1 MNKVKFLVA
10 TLLGVLF
17 VACSEEENLSQT
29 GKTGFLV
36 SLAEDV
42 KVDSRKTPEELGKPA
57 ASQFKLKI
65 TNQTT
70 GSELY
75 SGSYTE
81 DLIPAS
87 AGMYEIEATYGD
99 NPVLA
104 LDAPYYKGTAEA
116 DLADGESKTVQVNCK
131 VANALASVVF
141 DNSGTNTFES
151 QFVSYGVRVSVNT
164 SVTTLTNDGKSAY
177 YRAGSMP
184 VFTFVGTLR
193 NGGGEKEVPLKNSDL
208 SSPSTFAAGK
218 HCRITLKLSDAAP
231 GLRVEISKVEVDS
244 VTINETIPLEWLPKP
259 KVTAEGF
266 TDNTLSMYETET
278 PTAKFNFNLSSAL
291 QELKFTLNFADET
304 YQSLNKAYTLSEL
317 SEEDRTALTEA
328 GVVLPAIGLKEA
340 SLDFTNLV
348 AKFTGS
354 TTGEALSNVI
364 ILDEVKA
371 NNRTLEGNQ
380 TYTIQTSAPDF
391 NLVVYPGNTW
401 TKQFTANTEI
411 THGNA
416 DVIRKGMTFEY
427 RLADS
432 EEWISS
438 PDSIIDGLPQ
448 DKEKETAYQVRG
460 IFGKHY
466 TEVVDAKTYPAIPLE
481 NGGLEGGDVTIGED
495 GAIGKDRG
503 ARYAWDGWATTN
515 PLTTPSCTFLGTG
528 YAYSFNSRSG
538 VRPTVDK
545 PLSSDGSE
553 AVRIIT
559 TSYGMGGSYND
570 PKYFMHSELFLG
582 TEPEEDNDN
591 RTYGIQF
598 SSRPKGLKFDY
609 KCISNVGNDVSEVK
623 IELYQNDILLGNKIF
638 QTGAKA
644 DYERITLD
652 IDYIQNIDK
661 LKLEPNRL
669 VIVFKSG
676 IKENLTKNDLKKMF
690 GANNPITGNMDTT
703 ADCMWRGNELF
714 IDDVELVYD

>member
-131 VANALASVVF
+131 VANALASVEF

-193 NGGGEKEVPLKNSDL
+193 NGGGVKEVPLENSSL
-208 SSPSTFAAGK
+208 SDPSTFAAAQ
-218 HCRITLKLSDAAP
+218 HCRITLKLIDAAP
-231 GLRVEISKVEVDS
+231 GLRVEISKVEVNS

-266 TDNTLSMYETET
+266 TDNTLFMYETET

-291 QELKFTLNFADET
+291 QELKFTLNLADET
-304 YQSLNKAYTLSEL
+304 YQSLNKTYTLSEL
-317 SEEDRTALTEA
+317 SEEDRTALTNA
-328 GVVLPAIGLKEA
+328 GVVLPVIGSKEA
-340 SLDFTNLV
+340 SLDFTGLA
-348 AKFTGS
+348 AKLTGS
-354 TTGEALSNVI
+354 TTGDVLSNVI
-364 ILDEVKA
+364 TLDEVKA
-371 NNRTLEGNQ
+371 NNRVLEGEQ
-380 TYTIQTSAPDF
+380 VYTIQTSAPDF
-391 NLVVYPGNTW
+391 ELIVYPGNTW
-401 TKQFTANTEI
+401 TKQFTANTQI
-411 THGNA
+411 IHGNA

-427 RLADS
+427 STDGIIWTPAADS
-432 EEWISS
+432 LITELI
-438 PDSIIDGLPQ
+438 PG
-448 DKEKETAYQVRG
+448 TTYQIQG
-460 IFGKHY
+460 KFGKHISKIVDVKTY
-466 TEVVDAKTYPAIPLE
+466 EVLTIPNSTLDDGYDTTYPKDDNPLYSFIGDWIDTRNELTCHSDGVNAFYVSKSSTLPINDNGSTVAHMMVIGWGAGNSCAFGNKTGSVIGNISSGIVCVGDYDASSDVINAKEAYIRPTSLTFTYKASPYNGDEYLVEVVLLNITDGVETI
-481 NGGLEGGDVTIGED
+481 IGEGILQSGNTVNDYSTQSIDINYDDSALELPISHVKVLFKAGTKEDRDHLEDKFRDASFLD
-495 GAIGKDRG
+495 GYVNAYIIGSQFWLD
-503 ARYAWDGWATTN
+503 
-515 PLTTPSCTFLGTG
+515 
-528 YAYSFNSRSG
+528 SFQFNY
-538 VRPTVDK
+538 DK
-545 PLSSDGSE
+545 
-553 AVRIIT
+553 
-559 TSYGMGGSYND
+559 
-570 PKYFMHSELFLG
+570 
-582 TEPEEDNDN
+582 
-591 RTYGIQF
+591 
-598 SSRPKGLKFDY
+598 
-609 KCISNVGNDVSEVK
+609 
-623 IELYQNDILLGNKIF
+623 
-638 QTGAKA
+638 
-644 DYERITLD
+644 
-652 IDYIQNIDK
+652 
-661 LKLEPNRL
+661 
-669 VIVFKSG
+669 
-676 IKENLTKNDLKKMF
+676 
-690 GANNPITGNMDTT
+690 
-703 ADCMWRGNELF
+703 
-714 IDDVELVYD
+714 

>member
-42 KVDSRKTPEELGKPA
+42 KVESRSTPEELGEPV
-57 ASQFKLKI
+57 ASQFNLKI

-193 NGGGEKEVPLKNSDL
+193 NGGGVKEVPLENSNL

-266 TDNTLSMYETET
+266 TDNTLFMYETET

-291 QELKFTLNFADET
+291 QELKFTLNLADET
-304 YQSLNKAYTLSEL
+304 YQSLNKTYTLSEL
-317 SEEDRTALTEA
+317 SEEDRTALTNA
-328 GVVLPAIGLKEA
+328 GVVLPVIGSKEA
-340 SLDFTNLV
+340 SLDFTELA
-348 AKFTGS
+348 AKLTGS
-354 TTGEALSNVI
+354 TTGDVLSNVI
-364 ILDEVKA
+364 TLDEVRA
-371 NNRTLEGNQ
+371 NNRVLEGEQ
-380 TYTIQTSAPDF
+380 VYTIQTSAPDF
-391 NLVVYPGNTW
+391 ELVVYPGNTW
-401 TKQFTANTEI
+401 TKQFTANTQI
-411 THGNA
+411 IHGNA

-427 RLADS
+427 STDGIIWTPAADS
-432 EEWISS
+432 LITELI
-438 PDSIIDGLPQ
+438 PG
-448 DKEKETAYQVRG
+448 TTYQIQG
-460 IFGKHY
+460 KFGKHISKIVDVKTY
-466 TEVVDAKTYPAIPLE
+466 EVLTIPNSTLDDGYDTTYPKDDNPLYSFIGDWIDTRNELTCHSDGVNAFYVSKSSTLPINDNGSTVAHMMVIGWGAGNSCAFGNKTGSVIGNISSGIVCVGDYDASSDVINAKEAYIRPTSLTFTYKASPYNGDEYLVEVVLLNITDGVETI
-481 NGGLEGGDVTIGED
+481 IGEGILQSGNTVNDYSTQSIDINYDDSALELPISHVKVLFKAGTKEDRDHLEDKFRDASLLD
-495 GAIGKDRG
+495 GYVNAYIIGSQFWLD
-503 ARYAWDGWATTN
+503 
-515 PLTTPSCTFLGTG
+515 
-528 YAYSFNSRSG
+528 SFQFNY
-538 VRPTVDK
+538 DK
-545 PLSSDGSE
+545 
-553 AVRIIT
+553 
-559 TSYGMGGSYND
+559 
-570 PKYFMHSELFLG
+570 
-582 TEPEEDNDN
+582 
-591 RTYGIQF
+591 
-598 SSRPKGLKFDY
+598 
-609 KCISNVGNDVSEVK
+609 
-623 IELYQNDILLGNKIF
+623 
-638 QTGAKA
+638 
-644 DYERITLD
+644 
-652 IDYIQNIDK
+652 
-661 LKLEPNRL
+661 
-669 VIVFKSG
+669 
-676 IKENLTKNDLKKMF
+676 
-690 GANNPITGNMDTT
+690 
-703 ADCMWRGNELF
+703 
-714 IDDVELVYD
+714 

>member
-131 VANALASVVF
+131 VANALASVEF

-151 QFVSYGVRVSVNT
+151 QFASSYGVRVSVNG
-164 SVTTLTNDGKSAY
+164 SSTTLTDNGKSAY

-184 VFTFVGTLR
+184 VFTFVGTLQ
-193 NGGGEKEVPLKNSDL
+193 NGGGVKEVPLENSNL

-231 GLRVEISKVEVDS
+231 GLRVEISKVEVNS
-244 VTINETIPLEWLPKP
+244 LTINETIPLEWLPKP

-266 TDNTLSMYETET
+266 TDNTLFMYETET

-291 QELKFTLNFADET
+291 QELKFTLNLADET
-304 YQSLNKAYTLSEL
+304 YQSLNKTYTLSEL
-317 SEEDRTALTEA
+317 SEEDRTVLTNA
-328 GVVLPAIGLKEA
+328 GVVLPVIGSKEA
-340 SLDFTNLV
+340 SLDFTGLA
-348 AKFTGS
+348 AKLTGS
-354 TTGEALSNVI
+354 TSGEVLSNVI
-364 ILDEVKA
+364 TLDEVKA
-371 NNRTLEGNQ
+371 NNRVLEGEQ
-380 TYTIQTSAPDF
+380 VYTIQTSAPDF
-391 NLVVYPGNTW
+391 ELIVYPGNTW
-401 TKQFTANTEI
+401 TKQFTANTQI
-411 THGNA
+411 IHGNA

-427 RLADS
+427 STDGIIWTPAADS
-432 EEWISS
+432 LITELI
-438 PDSIIDGLPQ
+438 PG
-448 DKEKETAYQVRG
+448 TTYQIQG
-460 IFGKHY
+460 KFGKHISKIVDVKTY
-466 TEVVDAKTYPAIPLE
+466 EVLTIPNSTLDDGYDTTYPKDDNPLYSFIGDWIDTRNELTCHSEGVNAFYVSKSSTLPINDNGSTVAHMMVIGWGAGNTCDFGKKRNSVINNISSGLVCVGDYDVNSDAINAKEAYIRPTSLTFTYKASPYNGDEYLVEVVLLNITDGVETI
-481 NGGLEGGDVTIGED
+481 IGEGILQSGNTVNDYSTQSIDINYDDSALELPISHVKVLFKAGTKEDRDHLEDKFRDASFLD
-495 GAIGKDRG
+495 GYVNAYIIGSQFWLD
-503 ARYAWDGWATTN
+503 
-515 PLTTPSCTFLGTG
+515 
-528 YAYSFNSRSG
+528 SFQFNY
-538 VRPTVDK
+538 DK
-545 PLSSDGSE
+545 
-553 AVRIIT
+553 
-559 TSYGMGGSYND
+559 
-570 PKYFMHSELFLG
+570 
-582 TEPEEDNDN
+582 
-591 RTYGIQF
+591 
-598 SSRPKGLKFDY
+598 
-609 KCISNVGNDVSEVK
+609 
-623 IELYQNDILLGNKIF
+623 
-638 QTGAKA
+638 
-644 DYERITLD
+644 
-652 IDYIQNIDK
+652 
-661 LKLEPNRL
+661 
-669 VIVFKSG
+669 
-676 IKENLTKNDLKKMF
+676 
-690 GANNPITGNMDTT
+690 
-703 ADCMWRGNELF
+703 
-714 IDDVELVYD
+714 

>member
-10 TLLGVLF
+10 ILLGVLF

-36 SLAEDV
+36 SLVEDV

-87 AGMYEIEATYGD
+87 AGMHEIEATYGD

-193 NGGGEKEVPLKNSDL
+193 KGGGVKEVPLGDSNL

-231 GLRVEISKVEVDS
+231 GLRVEISKVEVNS
-244 VTINETIPLEWLPKP
+244 ITINETIPLEWLPKP

-266 TDNTLSMYETET
+266 TDHILSMYETET
-278 PTAKFNFNLSSAL
+278 PAAKFNFNLSSAL

-304 YQSLNKAYTLSEL
+304 YQSLNKTYTLSEL
-317 SEEDRTALTEA
+317 SLEDRTVLTNA
-328 GVVLPAIGLKEA
+328 GVVLPVIGSKEA
-340 SLDFTNLV
+340 SLDFTELA
-348 AKFTGS
+348 AKLTGS
-354 TTGEALSNVI
+354 TTGDVLSNVI
-364 ILDEVKA
+364 TLDEVRA
-371 NNRTLEGNQ
+371 NNRVLEGEQ
-380 TYTIQTSAPDF
+380 VYTIQTSAPDF
-391 NLVVYPGNTW
+391 ELVVYPGNTW
-401 TKQFTANTEI
+401 TKQFTANTQI
-411 THGNA
+411 IHGNA
-416 DVIRKGMTFEY
+416 DVIREGMTFEY
-427 RLADS
+427 STDGIIWTPAADS
-432 EEWISS
+432 LIT
-438 PDSIIDGLPQ
+438 GLIPG
-448 DKEKETAYQVRG
+448 TTYQIQG
-460 IFGKHY
+460 KFGKHISKIVDVKTY
-466 TEVVDAKTYPAIPLE
+466 EVLTIPNSTLDDGYDTTYPKDDNPLYSFIGDWIDTRNELTCHSDGVNAFYVSKSSTLPINDNGSTVAHMMVIGWGAGNTCAFGKKTGSVIGNISSGIVCVGDYDASSDVINAKEAYIRPTSLTFTYKASPYNGDEYLVEVVLLNITDGVETI
-481 NGGLEGGDVTIGED
+481 IGEGILQSGNTVND
-495 GAIGKDRG
+495 YSTQSIDINYDDSALELPISHVKVLFKAGTKEDRDHLEDKFRD
-503 ARYAWDGWATTN
+503 ASVWDGYVN
-515 PLTTPSCTFLGTG
+515 
-528 YAYSFNSRSG
+528 AYIIGSQFWLDSFQFNY
-538 VRPTVDK
+538 DK
-545 PLSSDGSE
+545 
-553 AVRIIT
+553 
-559 TSYGMGGSYND
+559 
-570 PKYFMHSELFLG
+570 
-582 TEPEEDNDN
+582 
-591 RTYGIQF
+591 
-598 SSRPKGLKFDY
+598 
-609 KCISNVGNDVSEVK
+609 
-623 IELYQNDILLGNKIF
+623 
-638 QTGAKA
+638 
-644 DYERITLD
+644 
-652 IDYIQNIDK
+652 
-661 LKLEPNRL
+661 
-669 VIVFKSG
+669 
-676 IKENLTKNDLKKMF
+676 
-690 GANNPITGNMDTT
+690 
-703 ADCMWRGNELF
+703 
-714 IDDVELVYD
+714 

>member
-10 TLLGVLF
+10 ALLGVLF

-29 GKTGFLV
+29 SKTGFLV
-36 SLAEDV
+36 SLTEDV

-141 DNSGTNTFES
+141 DNGGTNTFES
-151 QFVSYGVRVSVNT
+151 QFASSYGVRVSVNG
-164 SVTTLTNDGKSAY
+164 SSTTLTNNGESAY

-193 NGGGEKEVPLKNSDL
+193 NGGGVKEVPLENSNL

-266 TDNTLSMYETET
+266 TDNTLFMYETET

-291 QELKFTLNFADET
+291 QELKFTLNLADET
-304 YQSLNKAYTLSEL
+304 YQSLNKTYTLSEL
-317 SEEDRTALTEA
+317 SEEDRTALTNA
-328 GVVLPAIGLKEA
+328 GVVLPVIGSKEA
-340 SLDFTNLV
+340 SLDFTELA
-348 AKFTGS
+348 AKLTGS
-354 TTGEALSNVI
+354 TTGDVLSNVI
-364 ILDEVKA
+364 TLDEVRA
-371 NNRTLEGNQ
+371 NNRVLEGEQ
-380 TYTIQTSAPDF
+380 VYTIQTSAPDF

-401 TKQFTANTEI
+401 TKQFTANTQI
-411 THGNA
+411 IHGNA

-427 RLADS
+427 STDGIIWTPAADS
-432 EEWISS
+432 LIT
-438 PDSIIDGLPQ
+438 GLIPG
-448 DKEKETAYQVRG
+448 TTYQIQG
-460 IFGKHY
+460 KFGKHISKIVDVKTY
-466 TEVVDAKTYPAIPLE
+466 EVLTIPNSTLDDGYDTTYPKDDNPLYSFIGDWIDTRNELTCHSDGVNAFYVSKSSTLPINDNGSTVAHMMVIGWGAGNTCAFGNKTGSVIGNISSGIVCVGDYDASSDVINAKEAYIRPTSLTFTYKASPYNGDEYLVEVVLLNITDGVETI
-481 NGGLEGGDVTIGED
+481 IGEGILQSGNTVND
-495 GAIGKDRG
+495 YSTQSIDINYDDSALELPISHVKVLFKAGTKEDRDHLEDKFRD
-503 ARYAWDGWATTN
+503 A
-515 PLTTPSCTFLGTG
+515 
-528 YAYSFNSRSG
+528 SFW
-538 VRPTVDK
+538 TV
-545 PLSSDGSE
+545 
-553 AVRIIT
+553 
-559 TSYGMGGSYND
+559 M
-570 PKYFMHSELFLG
+570 
-582 TEPEEDNDN
+582 
-591 RTYGIQF
+591 
-598 SSRPKGLKFDY
+598 
-609 KCISNVGNDVSEVK
+609 
-623 IELYQNDILLGNKIF
+623 
-638 QTGAKA
+638 
-644 DYERITLD
+644 
-652 IDYIQNIDK
+652 
-661 LKLEPNRL
+661 
-669 VIVFKSG
+669 
-676 IKENLTKNDLKKMF
+676 
-690 GANNPITGNMDTT
+690 
-703 ADCMWRGNELF
+703 
-714 IDDVELVYD
+714 

>member
-10 TLLGVLF
+10 ILLGVLF

-151 QFVSYGVRVSVNT
+151 QFVSYGVRVSVDT

-193 NGGGEKEVPLKNSDL
+193 NGGGVKEVPLENSNL

-218 HCRITLKLSDAAP
+218 HCQITLKLSDAAP

-266 TDNTLSMYETET
+266 TDNTLFMYETET

-291 QELKFTLNFADET
+291 QELKFTLNLADET
-304 YQSLNKAYTLSEL
+304 YQSLNKTYTLSEL
-317 SEEDRTALTEA
+317 SEEDRTALTNA
-328 GVVLPAIGLKEA
+328 GVVLPVIGSKEA
-340 SLDFTNLV
+340 SLDFTGLA
-348 AKFTGS
+348 AKLTGS
-354 TTGEALSNVI
+354 TTGDVLSNVI
-364 ILDEVKA
+364 TLDEVKA
-371 NNRTLEGNQ
+371 NNRVLEGEQ
-380 TYTIQTSAPDF
+380 VYTIQTSAPDF
-391 NLVVYPGNTW
+391 ELIVYPGNTW
-401 TKQFTANTEI
+401 TKQFTANTQI
-411 THGNA
+411 IHGNA

-427 RLADS
+427 STDGIIWTPAADS
-432 EEWISS
+432 LITELI
-438 PDSIIDGLPQ
+438 PG
-448 DKEKETAYQVRG
+448 TTYQIQG
-460 IFGKHY
+460 KFGKHISKIVDVKTY
-466 TEVVDAKTYPAIPLE
+466 EVLTIPNSTLDDGYGTTYPKDDNPLYSFIGDWIDTRNELTCHSDGVNAFYVSKSSTLPINDNGSTVAHMMVIGWGAGNSCAFGNKTGSVIGNISSGIVCVGDYDASSDVINAKEAYIRPTSLTFTYKASPYNGDEYLVEVVLLNITDGVETI
-481 NGGLEGGDVTIGED
+481 IGEGILQSGNTVND
-495 GAIGKDRG
+495 YSTQSIDINYDDSALELPISHVKVLFKAGTKEDRDHLEDKFRD
-503 ARYAWDGWATTN
+503 ASVWDGYVN
-515 PLTTPSCTFLGTG
+515 
-528 YAYSFNSRSG
+528 AYIIGSQFWLDSFQFNY
-538 VRPTVDK
+538 DK
-545 PLSSDGSE
+545 
-553 AVRIIT
+553 
-559 TSYGMGGSYND
+559 
-570 PKYFMHSELFLG
+570 
-582 TEPEEDNDN
+582 
-591 RTYGIQF
+591 
-598 SSRPKGLKFDY
+598 
-609 KCISNVGNDVSEVK
+609 
-623 IELYQNDILLGNKIF
+623 
-638 QTGAKA
+638 
-644 DYERITLD
+644 
-652 IDYIQNIDK
+652 
-661 LKLEPNRL
+661 
-669 VIVFKSG
+669 
-676 IKENLTKNDLKKMF
+676 
-690 GANNPITGNMDTT
+690 
-703 ADCMWRGNELF
+703 
-714 IDDVELVYD
+714 

>member
-131 VANALASVVF
+131 VANALASVEF

-151 QFVSYGVRVSVNT
+151 QFASSYGVRVSVNG
-164 SVTTLTNDGKSAY
+164 SSTTLTDNGKSAY

-193 NGGGEKEVPLKNSDL
+193 NGGGVKEVPLENSNL
-208 SSPSTFAAGK
+208 SNPSTFAAGQ
-218 HCRITLKLSDAAP
+218 HCQITLKLSDAAP
-231 GLRVEISKVEVDS
+231 GLRVEISKVEVNS

-266 TDNTLSMYETET
+266 TDNTLFMYETET

-291 QELKFTLNFADET
+291 QELKFTLNLADET
-304 YQSLNKAYTLSEL
+304 YQSLNKTYTLSEL
-317 SEEDRTALTEA
+317 SEEDRTALTNA
-328 GVVLPAIGLKEA
+328 GVVLPVIGSKEA
-340 SLDFTNLV
+340 SLDFTELA
-348 AKFTGS
+348 AKLTGS
-354 TTGEALSNVI
+354 TTGDVLSNVI
-364 ILDEVKA
+364 TLDEVRA
-371 NNRTLEGNQ
+371 NNRVLEGEQ
-380 TYTIQTSAPDF
+380 VYTIQTSAPDF

-401 TKQFTANTEI
+401 TKQFTANTQI
-411 THGNA
+411 IHGNA

-427 RLADS
+427 STDGIIWTPAADS
-432 EEWISS
+432 LITELI
-438 PDSIIDGLPQ
+438 PG
-448 DKEKETAYQVRG
+448 TTYQIQG
-460 IFGKHY
+460 KFGKHISKIVDVKTY
-466 TEVVDAKTYPAIPLE
+466 EVLTIPNSTLDDGYDTTYPKDDNPLYSFIGDWIDTRNELTCHSDGANAFYVSKSSTLPINDNGSTVAHMMVIGWGAGNTCAFGNKTGSVIGNISSGIVCVGDYDASSDVINAKEAYIRPTSLTFTYKASPYNGDEYLVEVVLLNITDGVETI
-481 NGGLEGGDVTIGED
+481 IGEGILQSGNTVND
-495 GAIGKDRG
+495 YSTQSIDINYDDSALELPISHVKVLFKAGTKEDRDHLEDKFRD
-503 ARYAWDGWATTN
+503 ASLWDGYVN
-515 PLTTPSCTFLGTG
+515 
-528 YAYSFNSRSG
+528 AYIIGSQFWLDSFQFNY
-538 VRPTVDK
+538 DK
-545 PLSSDGSE
+545 
-553 AVRIIT
+553 
-559 TSYGMGGSYND
+559 
-570 PKYFMHSELFLG
+570 
-582 TEPEEDNDN
+582 
-591 RTYGIQF
+591 
-598 SSRPKGLKFDY
+598 
-609 KCISNVGNDVSEVK
+609 
-623 IELYQNDILLGNKIF
+623 
-638 QTGAKA
+638 
-644 DYERITLD
+644 
-652 IDYIQNIDK
+652 
-661 LKLEPNRL
+661 
-669 VIVFKSG
+669 
-676 IKENLTKNDLKKMF
+676 
-690 GANNPITGNMDTT
+690 
-703 ADCMWRGNELF
+703 
-714 IDDVELVYD
+714 

>member
-164 SVTTLTNDGKSAY
+164 SVTTLPNDGKSAY

-193 NGGGEKEVPLKNSDL
+193 NGGGVKEVPLENSDL

-218 HCRITLKLSDAAP
+218 HCQITLKLSDAAP

-244 VTINETIPLEWLPKP
+244 FTINETIPLEWLPKP

-266 TDNTLSMYETET
+266 TDNTLFMYETET

-291 QELKFTLNFADET
+291 QELKFTLNLADET
-304 YQSLNKAYTLSEL
+304 YQSLNKTYTLSEL
-317 SEEDRTALTEA
+317 SEEDRTALTNA
-328 GVVLPAIGLKEA
+328 GVVLPVIGSKEA
-340 SLDFTNLV
+340 SLDFTELA
-348 AKFTGS
+348 AKLTGS
-354 TTGEALSNVI
+354 TTGDVLSNVI
-364 ILDEVKA
+364 TLDEVRA
-371 NNRTLEGNQ
+371 NNRVLEGEQ
-380 TYTIQTSAPDF
+380 VYTIQTSAPDF

-401 TKQFTANTEI
+401 TKQFTANTQI
-411 THGNA
+411 IHGNA

-427 RLADS
+427 STDGIIWTPAADS
-432 EEWISS
+432 LIT
-438 PDSIIDGLPQ
+438 GLIPG
-448 DKEKETAYQVRG
+448 TTYQIQG
-460 IFGKHY
+460 KFGKHISKIVDVKTY
-466 TEVVDAKTYPAIPLE
+466 EVLTIPNSTLDDGYDTTYPKDDNPLYSFIGDWIDTRNELTCHSDGVNAFYVSKSSTLPINDNGSTVAHMMVIGWGAGNTCAFGNKTGSVIGNISSGIVCVGDYDASSDVINAKEAYIRPTSLTFTYKASPYNGDEYLVEVVLLNITDGVETI
-481 NGGLEGGDVTIGED
+481 IGEGILQSGNTVND
-495 GAIGKDRG
+495 YSTQSIDINYDDSALELPISHVKVLFKAGTKEDRDHLEDKFRDASVWDAYVNAYIIGSQFWLD
-503 ARYAWDGWATTN
+503 
-515 PLTTPSCTFLGTG
+515 
-528 YAYSFNSRSG
+528 SFQFNY
-538 VRPTVDK
+538 DK
-545 PLSSDGSE
+545 
-553 AVRIIT
+553 
-559 TSYGMGGSYND
+559 
-570 PKYFMHSELFLG
+570 
-582 TEPEEDNDN
+582 
-591 RTYGIQF
+591 
-598 SSRPKGLKFDY
+598 
-609 KCISNVGNDVSEVK
+609 
-623 IELYQNDILLGNKIF
+623 
-638 QTGAKA
+638 
-644 DYERITLD
+644 
-652 IDYIQNIDK
+652 
-661 LKLEPNRL
+661 
-669 VIVFKSG
+669 
-676 IKENLTKNDLKKMF
+676 
-690 GANNPITGNMDTT
+690 
-703 ADCMWRGNELF
+703 
-714 IDDVELVYD
+714 

>member
-42 KVDSRKTPEELGKPA
+42 KVESRRTPEELGEPV
-57 ASQFKLKI
+57 ASQFNLKI

-193 NGGGEKEVPLKNSDL
+193 NGGGVKEVPLENSNL

-266 TDNTLSMYETET
+266 TDNTLFMYETET

-291 QELKFTLNFADET
+291 QELKFTLNLADET
-304 YQSLNKAYTLSEL
+304 YQSLNKTYTLSEL
-317 SEEDRTALTEA
+317 SEEDRTALTNA
-328 GVVLPAIGLKEA
+328 GVVLPVIGSKEA
-340 SLDFTNLV
+340 SLDFTGLA
-348 AKFTGS
+348 AKLTGS
-354 TTGEALSNVI
+354 TSGEVLSNVI
-364 ILDEVKA
+364 TLDEVKA
-371 NNRTLEGNQ
+371 NNRVLEGEQ
-380 TYTIQTSAPDF
+380 VYTIQTSAPDF
-391 NLVVYPGNTW
+391 ELIVYPGNTW
-401 TKQFTANTEI
+401 TKQFTANTQI
-411 THGNA
+411 IHGNA

-427 RLADS
+427 STDGIIWTPAADS
-432 EEWISS
+432 LITELI
-438 PDSIIDGLPQ
+438 PG
-448 DKEKETAYQVRG
+448 TTYQIQG
-460 IFGKHY
+460 KFGKHISKIVDVKTY
-466 TEVVDAKTYPAIPLE
+466 EVLTIPNSTLDDGYDTTYPKDDNPLYSFIGDWIDTRNELTCHSDGVNAFYVSKSSTLPINDNGSTVAHMMVIGWGAGNSCAFGNKTGSVIGNISSGIVCVGDYDASSDVINAKEAYIRPTSLTFTYKASPYNGDEYLVEVVLLNITDGVETI
-481 NGGLEGGDVTIGED
+481 IGEGILQSGNTVNDYSTQSIDINYDDSALELPISHVKVLFKAGTKEDRDHLEDKFRDASLLD
-495 GAIGKDRG
+495 GYVNAYIIGSQFWLD
-503 ARYAWDGWATTN
+503 
-515 PLTTPSCTFLGTG
+515 
-528 YAYSFNSRSG
+528 SFQFNY
-538 VRPTVDK
+538 DK
-545 PLSSDGSE
+545 
-553 AVRIIT
+553 
-559 TSYGMGGSYND
+559 
-570 PKYFMHSELFLG
+570 
-582 TEPEEDNDN
+582 
-591 RTYGIQF
+591 
-598 SSRPKGLKFDY
+598 
-609 KCISNVGNDVSEVK
+609 
-623 IELYQNDILLGNKIF
+623 
-638 QTGAKA
+638 
-644 DYERITLD
+644 
-652 IDYIQNIDK
+652 
-661 LKLEPNRL
+661 
-669 VIVFKSG
+669 
-676 IKENLTKNDLKKMF
+676 
-690 GANNPITGNMDTT
+690 
-703 ADCMWRGNELF
+703 
-714 IDDVELVYD
+714 

>member
-10 TLLGVLF
+10 ALLGVLF

-29 GKTGFLV
+29 SKTGFLV
-36 SLAEDV
+36 SLTEDV

-193 NGGGEKEVPLKNSDL
+193 NGGGVKEVPLENSNL

-266 TDNTLSMYETET
+266 TDNTLFMYETET

-291 QELKFTLNFADET
+291 QELKFTLNLADET
-304 YQSLNKAYTLSEL
+304 YQSLNKTYTLSEL
-317 SEEDRTALTEA
+317 SEEDRTALTNA
-328 GVVLPAIGLKEA
+328 GVVLPVIGSKEA
-340 SLDFTNLV
+340 SLDFTGLA
-348 AKFTGS
+348 AKLTGS
-354 TTGEALSNVI
+354 TSGEVLSNVI
-364 ILDEVKA
+364 TLDEVKA
-371 NNRTLEGNQ
+371 NNRVLEGEQ
-380 TYTIQTSAPDF
+380 VYTIQTSAPDF
-391 NLVVYPGNTW
+391 ELIVYPGNTW
-401 TKQFTANTEI
+401 TKQFTANTQI
-411 THGNA
+411 IHGNA

-427 RLADS
+427 STDGIIWTPAADS
-432 EEWISS
+432 LITELI
-438 PDSIIDGLPQ
+438 PG
-448 DKEKETAYQVRG
+448 TTYQIQG
-460 IFGKHY
+460 KFGKHISKIVDVKTY
-466 TEVVDAKTYPAIPLE
+466 EVLTIPNSTLDDGYDTTYPKDDNPLYSFIGDWIDTRNELTCHSDGVNAFYVSKSSTLPINDNGSTVAHMMVIGWGAGNSCAFGNKTGSVIGNISSGIVCVGDYDASSDVINAKEAYIRPTSLTFTYKASPYNGDEYLVEVVLLNITDGVETI
-481 NGGLEGGDVTIGED
+481 IGEGILQSGNTVNDYSTQSIDINYDDSALELPISHVKVLFKAGTKEDRDHLEDKFRDASLLD
-495 GAIGKDRG
+495 GYVNAYIIGSQFWLD
-503 ARYAWDGWATTN
+503 
-515 PLTTPSCTFLGTG
+515 
-528 YAYSFNSRSG
+528 SFQFNY
-538 VRPTVDK
+538 DK
-545 PLSSDGSE
+545 
-553 AVRIIT
+553 
-559 TSYGMGGSYND
+559 
-570 PKYFMHSELFLG
+570 
-582 TEPEEDNDN
+582 
-591 RTYGIQF
+591 
-598 SSRPKGLKFDY
+598 
-609 KCISNVGNDVSEVK
+609 
-623 IELYQNDILLGNKIF
+623 
-638 QTGAKA
+638 
-644 DYERITLD
+644 
-652 IDYIQNIDK
+652 
-661 LKLEPNRL
+661 
-669 VIVFKSG
+669 
-676 IKENLTKNDLKKMF
+676 
-690 GANNPITGNMDTT
+690 
-703 ADCMWRGNELF
+703 
-714 IDDVELVYD
+714 

>member
-42 KVDSRKTPEELGKPA
+42 KVESRSTPEEIGKPV
-57 ASQFKLKI
+57 ASQFNLKI
-65 TNQTT
+65 TNQAT

-75 SGSYTE
+75 NDSYTNQ
-81 DLIPAS
+81 LIPAS

-131 VANALASVVF
+131 VANALASVEF

-193 NGGGEKEVPLKNSDL
+193 KGGGVKEVPLGDSNL

-266 TDNTLSMYETET
+266 TDNTLFMYETET

-291 QELKFTLNFADET
+291 QELKFTLNLADET
-304 YQSLNKAYTLSEL
+304 YQSLNKTYTLSEL
-317 SEEDRTALTEA
+317 SEEDRTALTNA
-328 GVVLPAIGLKEA
+328 GVVLPVIGSKEA
-340 SLDFTNLV
+340 SLDFTGLA
-348 AKFTGS
+348 AKLTGS
-354 TTGEALSNVI
+354 TTGDVLSNVI
-364 ILDEVKA
+364 TLDEVKA
-371 NNRTLEGNQ
+371 NNRVLEGEQ
-380 TYTIQTSAPDF
+380 VYTIQTSAPDF
-391 NLVVYPGNTW
+391 ELIVYPGNTW
-401 TKQFTANTEI
+401 TKQFTANTQI
-411 THGNA
+411 IHGNA

-427 RLADS
+427 STDGIIWTPAADS
-432 EEWISS
+432 LITELI
-438 PDSIIDGLPQ
+438 PG
-448 DKEKETAYQVRG
+448 TTYQIQG
-460 IFGKHY
+460 KFGKHISKIVDVKTY
-466 TEVVDAKTYPAIPLE
+466 EVLTIPNSTLDDGYDTTYPKDDNPLYSFIGDWIDTRNELTCHSDGVNAFYVSKSSTLPINDNGSTVAHMMVIGWGAGNSCAFGNKTGSVIGNISSGIVCVGDYDASSDVINAKEAYIRPTSLTFTYKASPYNGDEYLVEVVLLNITDGVETI
-481 NGGLEGGDVTIGED
+481 IGEGILQSGNTVNDYSTQSIDINYDDSALELPISHVKVLFKAGTKEDRDHLEDKFRDASLLD
-495 GAIGKDRG
+495 GYVNAYIIGSQFWLD
-503 ARYAWDGWATTN
+503 
-515 PLTTPSCTFLGTG
+515 
-528 YAYSFNSRSG
+528 SFQFNY
-538 VRPTVDK
+538 DK
-545 PLSSDGSE
+545 
-553 AVRIIT
+553 
-559 TSYGMGGSYND
+559 
-570 PKYFMHSELFLG
+570 
-582 TEPEEDNDN
+582 
-591 RTYGIQF
+591 
-598 SSRPKGLKFDY
+598 
-609 KCISNVGNDVSEVK
+609 
-623 IELYQNDILLGNKIF
+623 
-638 QTGAKA
+638 
-644 DYERITLD
+644 
-652 IDYIQNIDK
+652 
-661 LKLEPNRL
+661 
-669 VIVFKSG
+669 
-676 IKENLTKNDLKKMF
+676 
-690 GANNPITGNMDTT
+690 
-703 ADCMWRGNELF
+703 
-714 IDDVELVYD
+714 

>member
-131 VANALASVVF
+131 VANALASVEF

-193 NGGGEKEVPLKNSDL
+193 NGGGVKEVPLENSSL
-208 SSPSTFAAGK
+208 SDPSTFAAAQ
-218 HCRITLKLSDAAP
+218 HCRITLKLIDAAP
-231 GLRVEISKVEVDS
+231 GLRVEISKVEVNS
-244 VTINETIPLEWLPKP
+244 VTINGTIPLEWLPKP

-266 TDNTLSMYETET
+266 TDNTLFMYETET

-291 QELKFTLNFADET
+291 QELKFTLNLADET
-304 YQSLNKAYTLSEL
+304 YQSLNKTYTLSEL
-317 SEEDRTALTEA
+317 SEEDRTVLTNA
-328 GVVLPAIGLKEA
+328 GVVLPVIGSKEA
-340 SLDFTNLV
+340 SLDFTGLA
-348 AKFTGS
+348 AKLTGS
-354 TTGEALSNVI
+354 TSGEVLSNVI
-364 ILDEVKA
+364 TLDEVKA
-371 NNRTLEGNQ
+371 NNRVLEGEQ
-380 TYTIQTSAPDF
+380 VYTIQTSAPDF
-391 NLVVYPGNTW
+391 ELIVYPGNTW
-401 TKQFTANTEI
+401 TKQFTANTQI
-411 THGNA
+411 IHGNA

-427 RLADS
+427 STDGIIWTPAADS
-432 EEWISS
+432 LITELI
-438 PDSIIDGLPQ
+438 PG
-448 DKEKETAYQVRG
+448 TTYQIQG
-460 IFGKHY
+460 KFGKHISKIVDVKTY
-466 TEVVDAKTYPAIPLE
+466 EVLTIPNSTLDDGYDTTYPKDDNPLYSFIGDWIDTRNELTCHSDGVNAFYVSKSSTLPINDNGSTVAHMMVIGWGAGNSCAFGNKTGSVIGNISSGIVCVGDYDASSDVINAKEAYIRPTSLTFTYKASPYNGDEYLVEVVLLNITDGVETI
-481 NGGLEGGDVTIGED
+481 IGEGILQSGNTVNDYSTQSIDINYDDSALELPISHVKVLFKAGTKEDRDHLEDKFRDASFLD
-495 GAIGKDRG
+495 GYVNAYIIGSQFWLD
-503 ARYAWDGWATTN
+503 
-515 PLTTPSCTFLGTG
+515 
-528 YAYSFNSRSG
+528 SFQFNY
-538 VRPTVDK
+538 DK
-545 PLSSDGSE
+545 
-553 AVRIIT
+553 
-559 TSYGMGGSYND
+559 
-570 PKYFMHSELFLG
+570 
-582 TEPEEDNDN
+582 
-591 RTYGIQF
+591 
-598 SSRPKGLKFDY
+598 
-609 KCISNVGNDVSEVK
+609 
-623 IELYQNDILLGNKIF
+623 
-638 QTGAKA
+638 
-644 DYERITLD
+644 
-652 IDYIQNIDK
+652 
-661 LKLEPNRL
+661 
-669 VIVFKSG
+669 
-676 IKENLTKNDLKKMF
+676 
-690 GANNPITGNMDTT
+690 
-703 ADCMWRGNELF
+703 
-714 IDDVELVYD
+714 

>member
-10 TLLGVLF
+10 ALLGVLF

-29 GKTGFLV
+29 SKTGFLV
-36 SLAEDV
+36 SLTEDV
-42 KVDSRKTPEELGKPA
+42 KVDSRKIPEELGKPA

-151 QFVSYGVRVSVNT
+151 QFVSYGVRVSVDT

-193 NGGGEKEVPLKNSDL
+193 NGGGVKEVPLENSNL

-266 TDNTLSMYETET
+266 TDNTLFMYETET

-291 QELKFTLNFADET
+291 QELKFTLNLADET
-304 YQSLNKAYTLSEL
+304 YQSLNKTYTLSEL
-317 SEEDRTALTEA
+317 SEEDRTALTNA
-328 GVVLPAIGLKEA
+328 GVVLPVIGSKEA
-340 SLDFTNLV
+340 SLDFTGLA
-348 AKFTGS
+348 AKLTGS
-354 TTGEALSNVI
+354 TTGDVLSNVI
-364 ILDEVKA
+364 TLDEVKA
-371 NNRTLEGNQ
+371 NNRVLEGEQ
-380 TYTIQTSAPDF
+380 VYTIQTSAPDF
-391 NLVVYPGNTW
+391 ELIVYPGNTW
-401 TKQFTANTEI
+401 TKQFTANTQI
-411 THGNA
+411 IHGNA

-427 RLADS
+427 STDGIIWTPAADS
-432 EEWISS
+432 LITELI
-438 PDSIIDGLPQ
+438 PG
-448 DKEKETAYQVRG
+448 TTYQIQG
-460 IFGKHY
+460 KFGKHISKIVDVKTY
-466 TEVVDAKTYPAIPLE
+466 EVLTIPNSTLDDGYDTTYPKDDNPLYSFIGDWIDTRNELTCHSDGVNAFYVSKSSTLPINDNGSTVAHMMVIGWGAGNSCAFGNKTGSVIGNISSGIVCVGDYDASSDVINAKEAYIRPTSLTFTYKASPYNGDEYLVEVVLLNITDGVETI
-481 NGGLEGGDVTIGED
+481 IGEGILQSGNTVND
-495 GAIGKDRG
+495 YSTQSIDINYDDSALELPISHVKVLFKAGTKEDRDHLEDKFRDASLWNGFVNAYIIGSQFWLD
-503 ARYAWDGWATTN
+503 
-515 PLTTPSCTFLGTG
+515 
-528 YAYSFNSRSG
+528 SFQFNY
-538 VRPTVDK
+538 DK
-545 PLSSDGSE
+545 
-553 AVRIIT
+553 
-559 TSYGMGGSYND
+559 
-570 PKYFMHSELFLG
+570 
-582 TEPEEDNDN
+582 
-591 RTYGIQF
+591 
-598 SSRPKGLKFDY
+598 
-609 KCISNVGNDVSEVK
+609 
-623 IELYQNDILLGNKIF
+623 
-638 QTGAKA
+638 
-644 DYERITLD
+644 
-652 IDYIQNIDK
+652 
-661 LKLEPNRL
+661 
-669 VIVFKSG
+669 
-676 IKENLTKNDLKKMF
+676 
-690 GANNPITGNMDTT
+690 
-703 ADCMWRGNELF
+703 
-714 IDDVELVYD
+714 

>member
-10 TLLGVLF
+10 ALLGVLF
-17 VACSEEENLSQT
+17 VACSEEENLSQK

-36 SLAEDV
+36 SLTEDV

-131 VANALASVVF
+131 VANALASVEF

-177 YRAGSMP
+177 YCAGSMP

-193 NGGGEKEVPLKNSDL
+193 NGGGEKEVPLENSNL

-266 TDNTLSMYETET
+266 IDNTLFMYETET

-304 YQSLNKAYTLSEL
+304 YQSLNKTYTLSEL
-317 SEEDRTALTEA
+317 SEEDRTALTNA
-328 GVVLPAIGLKEA
+328 GVVLPVIGSKEA
-340 SLDFTNLV
+340 SLDFTGLA
-348 AKFTGS
+348 AKLTGS
-354 TTGEALSNVI
+354 TSGEVLSNVI
-364 ILDEVKA
+364 TLDEVKA
-371 NNRTLEGNQ
+371 NNRVLEGEQ
-380 TYTIQTSAPDF
+380 VYTIQTSAPDF

-401 TKQFTANTEI
+401 TKQFTANTQI
-411 THGNA
+411 IHGNA
-416 DVIRKGMTFEY
+416 DVIREGMTFEY
-427 RLADS
+427 STDGIIWTPAADS
-432 EEWISS
+432 LIT
-438 PDSIIDGLPQ
+438 GLIPG
-448 DKEKETAYQVRG
+448 TTYQIQG
-460 IFGKHY
+460 KFGKHISKIVDVKTY
-466 TEVVDAKTYPAIPLE
+466 EVLTIPNSTLDDGYDTTYPKDDNPLYSFIGDWIDTRNELTCHSDGANAFYVSKSSTLPINDNGSTVAHMMVIGWGAGNTCAFGNKTGSVIGNISSGIVCVGDYDASSDVINAKEAYIRPTSLTFTYKASPYNGDEYLVEVVLLNITDGVETI
-481 NGGLEGGDVTIGED
+481 IGEGILQSGNTVND
-495 GAIGKDRG
+495 YSTQSIDINYDDSALELPISHVKVLFKAGTKEDRDHLEDKFRDASVWDAYVNAYIIGSQFWLD
-503 ARYAWDGWATTN
+503 
-515 PLTTPSCTFLGTG
+515 
-528 YAYSFNSRSG
+528 SFQFNY
-538 VRPTVDK
+538 DK
-545 PLSSDGSE
+545 
-553 AVRIIT
+553 
-559 TSYGMGGSYND
+559 
-570 PKYFMHSELFLG
+570 
-582 TEPEEDNDN
+582 
-591 RTYGIQF
+591 
-598 SSRPKGLKFDY
+598 
-609 KCISNVGNDVSEVK
+609 
-623 IELYQNDILLGNKIF
+623 
-638 QTGAKA
+638 
-644 DYERITLD
+644 
-652 IDYIQNIDK
+652 
-661 LKLEPNRL
+661 
-669 VIVFKSG
+669 
-676 IKENLTKNDLKKMF
+676 
-690 GANNPITGNMDTT
+690 
-703 ADCMWRGNELF
+703 
-714 IDDVELVYD
+714 

>member
-10 TLLGVLF
+10 ALLGVLF

-29 GKTGFLV
+29 SKTGFLV
-36 SLAEDV
+36 SLTEDV

-193 NGGGEKEVPLKNSDL
+193 NGGGEKEVPLENSDL
-208 SSPSTFAAGK
+208 SNPSTFAAGK

-266 TDNTLSMYETET
+266 TDNTLFMYETET

-291 QELKFTLNFADET
+291 QELKFTLNLADET
-304 YQSLNKAYTLSEL
+304 YQSLNKTYTLSEL
-317 SEEDRTALTEA
+317 SEEDRTALTNA
-328 GVVLPAIGLKEA
+328 GVVLPVIGSKEA
-340 SLDFTNLV
+340 SLDFTELA
-348 AKFTGS
+348 AKLTGS
-354 TTGEALSNVI
+354 TTGDVLSNVI
-364 ILDEVKA
+364 TLDEVRA
-371 NNRTLEGNQ
+371 NNRVLEGEQ
-380 TYTIQTSAPDF
+380 VYTIQTSAPDF

-401 TKQFTANTEI
+401 TKQFTANTQI
-411 THGNA
+411 IHGNA

-427 RLADS
+427 STDGIIWTPAADS
-432 EEWISS
+432 LITELI
-438 PDSIIDGLPQ
+438 PG
-448 DKEKETAYQVRG
+448 TTYQIQG
-460 IFGKHY
+460 KFGKHISKIVDVKTY
-466 TEVVDAKTYPAIPLE
+466 EVLTIPNSTLDDGYDTTYPKDDNPLYSFIGDWIDTRNELTCHSDGANAFYVSKSSTLPINDNGSTVAHMMVIGWGAGNTCAFGNKTGSVIGNISSGIVCVGDYDASSDVINAKEAYIRPTSLTFTYKASPYNGDEYLVEVVLLNITDGVETI
-481 NGGLEGGDVTIGED
+481 IGEGILQSGNTVNDYSTQSIDINYDDSALELPISHVKVLFKAGTKEDRDHLEDKFRDASLLD
-495 GAIGKDRG
+495 GYVNAYIIGSQFWLD
-503 ARYAWDGWATTN
+503 
-515 PLTTPSCTFLGTG
+515 
-528 YAYSFNSRSG
+528 SFQFNY
-538 VRPTVDK
+538 DK
-545 PLSSDGSE
+545 
-553 AVRIIT
+553 
-559 TSYGMGGSYND
+559 
-570 PKYFMHSELFLG
+570 
-582 TEPEEDNDN
+582 
-591 RTYGIQF
+591 
-598 SSRPKGLKFDY
+598 
-609 KCISNVGNDVSEVK
+609 
-623 IELYQNDILLGNKIF
+623 
-638 QTGAKA
+638 
-644 DYERITLD
+644 
-652 IDYIQNIDK
+652 
-661 LKLEPNRL
+661 
-669 VIVFKSG
+669 
-676 IKENLTKNDLKKMF
+676 
-690 GANNPITGNMDTT
+690 
-703 ADCMWRGNELF
+703 
-714 IDDVELVYD
+714 

>member
-151 QFVSYGVRVSVNT
+151 QFASYGVRVSVDT
-164 SVTTLTNDGKSAY
+164 SATTLTNDGKSAY

-184 VFTFVGTLR
+184 VFTFVGTLQ
-193 NGGGEKEVPLKNSDL
+193 NGGGEKEVPLENSDL

-266 TDNTLSMYETET
+266 TDNTLFMYETET

-291 QELKFTLNFADET
+291 QELKFTLNLADET
-304 YQSLNKAYTLSEL
+304 YQSLNKTYTLSEL
-317 SEEDRTALTEA
+317 SEEDRTALTNA
-328 GVVLPAIGLKEA
+328 GVVLPVIGSKEA
-340 SLDFTNLV
+340 SLDFTGLA
-348 AKFTGS
+348 AKLTGS
-354 TTGEALSNVI
+354 TSGEVLSNVI
-364 ILDEVKA
+364 TLDEVKA
-371 NNRTLEGNQ
+371 NNRVLEGEQ
-380 TYTIQTSAPDF
+380 VYTIQTSAPDF
-391 NLVVYPGNTW
+391 ELIVYPGNTW
-401 TKQFTANTEI
+401 TKQFTANTQI
-411 THGNA
+411 IHGNA

-427 RLADS
+427 STDGIIWTPAADS
-432 EEWISS
+432 LITELI
-438 PDSIIDGLPQ
+438 PG
-448 DKEKETAYQVRG
+448 TTYQIQG
-460 IFGKHY
+460 KFGKHISKIVDVKTY
-466 TEVVDAKTYPAIPLE
+466 EVLTIPNSTLDDGYDTTYPKDDNPLYSFIGDWIDTRNELTCHSDGANAFYVSKSSTLPINDNGSTVAHMMVIGWGAGNTCAFGNKTGSVIGNISSGIVCVGDYDASSDVVNAKEAYIRPTSLTFTYKASPYNGDEYLVEVVLLNITDGVETI
-481 NGGLEGGDVTIGED
+481 IGEGILQSGNTVND
-495 GAIGKDRG
+495 YSTQSIDINYDDSALELPISHVKVLFKAGTKEDRDHLEDKFRDASLWNGFVNAYIIGSQFWLD
-503 ARYAWDGWATTN
+503 
-515 PLTTPSCTFLGTG
+515 
-528 YAYSFNSRSG
+528 SFQFNY
-538 VRPTVDK
+538 DK
-545 PLSSDGSE
+545 
-553 AVRIIT
+553 
-559 TSYGMGGSYND
+559 
-570 PKYFMHSELFLG
+570 
-582 TEPEEDNDN
+582 
-591 RTYGIQF
+591 
-598 SSRPKGLKFDY
+598 
-609 KCISNVGNDVSEVK
+609 
-623 IELYQNDILLGNKIF
+623 
-638 QTGAKA
+638 
-644 DYERITLD
+644 
-652 IDYIQNIDK
+652 
-661 LKLEPNRL
+661 
-669 VIVFKSG
+669 
-676 IKENLTKNDLKKMF
+676 
-690 GANNPITGNMDTT
+690 
-703 ADCMWRGNELF
+703 
-714 IDDVELVYD
+714 

>member
-10 TLLGVLF
+10 ALLGVLF

-29 GKTGFLV
+29 SKTGFLV
-36 SLAEDV
+36 SLTEDV

-193 NGGGEKEVPLKNSDL
+193 NGGGVKEVPLENSDL

-266 TDNTLSMYETET
+266 TDNTLFMYETET

-291 QELKFTLNFADET
+291 QELKFTLNLADET
-304 YQSLNKAYTLSEL
+304 YQSLNKTYTLSEL
-317 SEEDRTALTEA
+317 SEEDRTALTNA
-328 GVVLPAIGLKEA
+328 GVVLPVIGSKEA
-340 SLDFTNLV
+340 SLDFTELA
-348 AKFTGS
+348 AKLTGS
-354 TTGEALSNVI
+354 TTGDVLSNVI
-364 ILDEVKA
+364 TLDEVRA
-371 NNRTLEGNQ
+371 NNRVLEGEQ
-380 TYTIQTSAPDF
+380 VYTIQTSAPDF

-401 TKQFTANTEI
+401 TKQFTANTQI
-411 THGNA
+411 IHGNA

-427 RLADS
+427 STDGIIWTPAADS
-432 EEWISS
+432 LIT
-438 PDSIIDGLPQ
+438 GLIPG
-448 DKEKETAYQVRG
+448 TTYQIQG
-460 IFGKHY
+460 KFGKHISKIVDVKTY
-466 TEVVDAKTYPAIPLE
+466 EVLTIPNSTLDDGYDTTYPKDDNPLYSFIGDWIDTRNELTCHSDGVNAFYVSKSSTLPINDNGSTVAHMMVIGWGAGNTCAFGNKTGSVIGNISSGIVCVGDYDASSDVINAKEAYIRPTSLTFTYKASPYNGDEYLVEVVLLNITDGVETI
-481 NGGLEGGDVTIGED
+481 IGEGILQSGNTVND
-495 GAIGKDRG
+495 YSTQSIDINYDDSALELPISHVKVLFKAGTKEDRDHLEDKFRD
-503 ARYAWDGWATTN
+503 ASVWDGYVN
-515 PLTTPSCTFLGTG
+515 
-528 YAYSFNSRSG
+528 AYIIGSQFWLDSFQFNY
-538 VRPTVDK
+538 DK
-545 PLSSDGSE
+545 
-553 AVRIIT
+553 
-559 TSYGMGGSYND
+559 
-570 PKYFMHSELFLG
+570 
-582 TEPEEDNDN
+582 
-591 RTYGIQF
+591 
-598 SSRPKGLKFDY
+598 
-609 KCISNVGNDVSEVK
+609 
-623 IELYQNDILLGNKIF
+623 
-638 QTGAKA
+638 
-644 DYERITLD
+644 
-652 IDYIQNIDK
+652 
-661 LKLEPNRL
+661 
-669 VIVFKSG
+669 
-676 IKENLTKNDLKKMF
+676 
-690 GANNPITGNMDTT
+690 
-703 ADCMWRGNELF
+703 
-714 IDDVELVYD
+714 